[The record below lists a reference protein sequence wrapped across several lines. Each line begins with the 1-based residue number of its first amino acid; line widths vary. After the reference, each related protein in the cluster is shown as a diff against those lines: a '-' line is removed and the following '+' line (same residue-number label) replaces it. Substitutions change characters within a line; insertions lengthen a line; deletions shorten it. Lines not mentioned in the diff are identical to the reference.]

1 MKNVKLLALVP
12 AFVFA
17 ACSNGTTGAVS
28 FSLTSRSAGAPA
40 ASPAFAT
47 APSPTVAA
55 AGDSTVIALGN
66 DTVIVRSVE
75 LVLRQAQPNPTAV
88 PARVPGPA
96 NAVLRGFRARGTP
109 RALPPSR
116 H

>member
-66 DTVIVRSVE
+66 DNVIVRSVE
-75 LVLRQAQPNPTAV
+75 RVLRQVVLNRSAVQACHTAME
-88 PARVPGPA
+88 
-96 NAVLRGFRARGTP
+96 N
-109 RALPPSR
+109 S
-116 H
+116 